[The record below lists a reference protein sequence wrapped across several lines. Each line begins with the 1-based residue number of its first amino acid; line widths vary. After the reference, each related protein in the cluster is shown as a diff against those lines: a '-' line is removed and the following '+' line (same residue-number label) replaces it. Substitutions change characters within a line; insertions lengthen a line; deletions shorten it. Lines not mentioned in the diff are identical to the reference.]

1 VPKGPKGLLKVSGV
15 TERIREIHAA
25 LPETFR
31 EQAVLD
37 RTSFVTQ
44 ILQQVHGQ
52 KQPRWTPEVIQGG
65 LDQDQKSDPDPQ

>member
-1 VPKGPKGLLKVSGV
+1 VPEVV
-15 TERIREIHAA
+15 ERIREIHAA

-37 RTSFVTQ
+37 RTGFLTQ
-44 ILQQVHGQ
+44 ILQQAHGQ

-65 LDQDQKSDPDPQ
+65 LNQDQTSDPDPR